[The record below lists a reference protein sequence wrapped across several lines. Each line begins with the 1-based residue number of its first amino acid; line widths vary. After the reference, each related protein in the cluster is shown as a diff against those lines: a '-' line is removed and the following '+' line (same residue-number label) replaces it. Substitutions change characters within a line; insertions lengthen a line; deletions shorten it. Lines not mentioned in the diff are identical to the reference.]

1 MGLVTYGNFI
11 WSLPLVILIAVG
23 FLLDVMGL
31 STLAGVGVF
40 LSIQL
45 FQHVGT
51 KIAKKMRVR
60 RFWFSFNFVVL

>member
-1 MGLVTYGNFI
+1 MIV
-11 WSLPLVILIAVG
+11 IAVG